1 MGSEKRKPR
10 SNKQSTISHGESICQ
25 EILGQEILGQEIL
38 GKEILCQEIRWLGRI
53 GFQCQEEWEQIFGKE
68 IVGQE
73 ILCQKIF
80 VVKCLEMSF
89 SRPYGVLPVYP
100 CTYFLNTEILVGCYA
115 FSFDLLCGVFHTSY
129 PLVSRFSY
137 TMY

>member
-25 EILGQEILGQEIL
+25 EILGQEILGQEIF
-38 GKEILCQEIRWLGRI
+38 GKEILCQEIRWFGRIGFQCQEECEKIYSQEILCQEIRWLGRI

-68 IVGQE
+68 IV
-73 ILCQKIF
+73 CQKIF

-89 SRPYGVLPVYP
+89 SRPYGVLPCISLYLFP
-100 CTYFLNTEILVGCYA
+100 KY
-115 FSFDLLCGVFHTSY
+115 
-129 PLVSRFSY
+129 
-137 TMY
+137 